1 MDEVRECAESALG
14 ATLSSSLCG
23 LDAASKYGKTVLRDQ
38 QGRVPGIGRHDGGAE
53 RTAGDV
59 GGVGMSENE
68 GARFWLSVFTELRNR
83 GMKDCFIGC
92 RDGLDLS
99 SPRLL
104 VRSSR
109 KRRCKCAWFSRSS
122 NSLKYV
128 SYKHRK
134 EVATDLKTIYSAS
147 TETEAEL
154 VEPHE
159 PVNFS
164 HGLLRQFGQCQ
175 WRRRKLAGSPPA
187 ALELAFRNE
196 LFAFHEGKLWFAPGP
211 RRDLVQQE
219 FAKTPEMIG
228 QPCGL
233 GWGGRTPKMRCFTQ
247 FMVGKAKVVCRAN
260 QIHAFL

>member
-1 MDEVRECAESALG
+1 MWKTREYPSATFRFCEQMSQVTSTG
-14 ATLSSSLCG
+14 
-23 LDAASKYGKTVLRDQ
+23 
-38 QGRVPGIGRHDGGAE
+38 GRGTDPSPKQWIGRGKSEQAQTHQTHDVWPGKI
-53 RTAGDV
+53 
-59 GGVGMSENE
+59 S
-68 GARFWLSVFTELRNR
+68 
-83 GMKDCFIGC
+83 
-92 RDGLDLS
+92 
-99 SPRLL
+99 L
-104 VRSSR
+104 V
-109 KRRCKCAWFSRSS
+109 
-122 NSLKYV
+122 
-128 SYKHRK
+128 
-134 EVATDLKTIYSAS
+134 AS
-147 TETEAEL
+147 T

-247 FMVGKAKVVCRAN
+247 FMVGKAKVVRRAT